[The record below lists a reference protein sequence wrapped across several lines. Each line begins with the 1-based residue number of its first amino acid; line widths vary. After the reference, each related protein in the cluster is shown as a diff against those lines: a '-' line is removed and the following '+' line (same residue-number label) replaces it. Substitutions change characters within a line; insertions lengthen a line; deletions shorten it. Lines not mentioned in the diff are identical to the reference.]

1 MFVAS
6 STDTST
12 TPDISSNVDA
22 ALDYSMTRRPVLTSM
37 VAGVVLCAIVVCVG
51 GFLAA
56 IAWPSWYADFARSNA
71 RAANLISDTVLVVLP
86 IGLLAFLF
94 GLGLF
99 RWLIPAQA
107 GLVVAC
113 IGGCFI
119 PGFLL

>member
-22 ALDYSMTRRPVLTSM
+22 AMGDSMIRRPVLTSM
-37 VAGVVLCAIVVCVG
+37 VAGVILCAIVIFVG

-56 IAWPSWYADFARSNA
+56 IAWPSWYSDFARSNV
-71 RAANLISDTVLVVLP
+71 RAASLISVTVLGVLP

-113 IGGCFI
+113 I
-119 PGFLL
+119 